1 MSLAIANTERPENIQ
16 ALIDKWL
23 EQEQKGIRFPVDF
36 DTAWHIAGYSRK
48 DSAKRK
54 LSKMVEG
61 TDFHRFVE
69 VRKRHQG
76 GTTEVEIF
84 TMSCDALKHFCLLA
98 ETEEGR
104 QIRNYFIEC
113 EKKWKLVEQHHPEIA
128 QEINLEL
135 RKMEMQSEILKLQN
149 DNLKLQAE
157 LRNIDSTMITLHG
170 VELTLAL
177 RGKSDQIVRVETLAT
192 EVVNPKT
199 GNTDRIL
206 TADQLKIIIKQN
218 TGQNIPSMKWFTD
231 KIKEKNREDLL
242 MPVTRHQTNEYVTPE
257 TLAEAIALVFGEN
270 RQMILGEGS

>member
-23 EQEQKGIRFPVDF
+23 EQERNGVRFPVDF
-36 DTAWHIAGYSRK
+36 DTAWHIAGYSK
-48 DSAKRK
+48 KANAKRK
-54 LSKMVEG
+54 LTKLIEGSDFCSDVSKNPG
-61 TDFHRFVE
+61 RGRSSYSINLT
-69 VRKRHQG
+69 
-76 GTTEVEIF
+76 
-84 TMSCDALKHFCLLA
+84 CDALKHFCLLA

-104 QIRNYFIEC
+104 QIRDYFIEC
-113 EKKWKLVEQHHPEIA
+113 EKKWKLVEQHHPEVA

-177 RGKSDQIVRVETLAT
+177 RGKSDQIVKVETLAT
-192 EVVNPKT
+192 EIVNPKT

-206 TADQLKIIIKQN
+206 TADQLKKIIKQN

-242 MPVTRHQTNEYVTPE
+242 MPVTRHQTSEYVIPE
-257 TLAEAIALVFGEN
+257 ALAEAIALVFGDN
-270 RQMILGEGS
+270 RQMILGE

>member
-1 MSLAIANTERPENIQ
+1 MSLAIANTKRPENIQ

-23 EQEQKGIRFPVDF
+23 EQERNGVRFPVDF
-36 DTAWHIAGYSRK
+36 DTAWHIAGYSK
-48 DSAKRK
+48 KANAKRK
-54 LSKMVEG
+54 LTKLIEGSDFCSDVSKNPG
-61 TDFHRFVE
+61 RGRSSYSINLT
-69 VRKRHQG
+69 
-76 GTTEVEIF
+76 
-84 TMSCDALKHFCLLA
+84 CDALKHFCLLA

-104 QIRNYFIEC
+104 QIRDYFIEC
-113 EKKWKLVEQHHPEIA
+113 EKKWKLVEQHHPEVA

-149 DNLKLQAE
+149 DNLRLQGE

-177 RGKSDQIVRVETLAT
+177 RGKSDQLVRVETVVT

-206 TADQLKIIIKQN
+206 TADQLKQIIMEN
-218 TGQNIPSMKWFTD
+218 TGQKIPSMKWFTD

-242 MPVTRHQTNEYVTPE
+242 MPVTRHQTSEYVIPE
-257 TLAEAIALVFGEN
+257 ALAEAIALVFGDN
-270 RQMILGEGS
+270 RQMLLGEGE

>member
-1 MSLAIANTERPENIQ
+1 MSLAIASTERPENIQ

-23 EQEQKGIRFPVDF
+23 EQERNGVRFPVDF
-36 DTAWHIAGYSRK
+36 ETAWCIAGYSRK

-54 LSKMVEG
+54 LSKMTEG

-69 VRKRHQG
+69 VKQRHQRG
-76 GTTEVEIF
+76 AVEVEVF
-84 TMSCDALKHFCLLA
+84 TLTCDALKHFCLLA
-98 ETEEGR
+98 ETEQGR

-135 RKMEMQSEILKLQN
+135 RKMEMQGEILKLQN
-149 DNLKLQAE
+149 ENLRLQGE
-157 LRNIDSTMITLHG
+157 LRNIDSSMITLHG

-177 RGKSDQIVRVETLAT
+177 RGKSDQLVRVETVVT

-206 TADQLKIIIKQN
+206 TADQLKQIIRQN
-218 TGQNIPSMKWFTD
+218 TGQKIPSMKWFTD

-242 MPVTRHQTNEYVTPE
+242 MPVTRHQTSEYVIPE
-257 TLAEAIALVFGEN
+257 ALAEAIALVFGEN
-270 RQMILGEGS
+270 RQMILGE

>member
-1 MSLAIANTERPENIQ
+1 MSLAIANAERPENIQ

-23 EQEQKGIRFPVDF
+23 EQERNGVRFPVDF
-36 DTAWHIAGYSRK
+36 ETAWYIAGYSRK

-54 LSKMVEG
+54 LSKMTEG
-61 TDFHRFVE
+61 TDFHRLVE
-69 VRKRHQG
+69 VKQRHQRG
-76 GTTEVEIF
+76 AVEVEVF
-84 TMSCDALKHFCLLA
+84 TLTCDALKHFCLLA
-98 ETEEGR
+98 ETEQGR
-104 QIRNYFIEC
+104 EIRQYFVEC

-135 RKMEMQSEILKLQN
+135 RKMEMQTEILKLQN
-149 DNLKLQAE
+149 DNLRLQGE

-177 RGKSDQIVRVETLAT
+177 RGKSDQLVRVETVVT

-206 TADQLKIIIKQN
+206 TAEQLKKIVKQN
-218 TGQNIPSMKWFTD
+218 TGQTIPSMKWFTD
-231 KIKEKNREDLL
+231 KLREKGRDDLL
-242 MPVTRHQTNEYVTPE
+242 VPVTRHQISEYVTPE

-270 RQMILGEGS
+270 RQLLLGE